1 MSLDRYSHYLSVFR
15 LACGQGGSG
24 RRFAVADAANE
35 VGEVGGEIRST
46 LEGLF
51 RAGIGPSDFVF
62 LFDTLQKLNEGSV
75 TEVLEKL
82 GATGCKLFAV
92 VPLRYSE
99 RLLENGTNE
108 NKLVEPCDWWAD
120 RLRRY
125 FPASEA
131 IKTPDENDAAFASWP
146 VPPQARAAIET
157 LLPRNKIVMEFNR
170 LRNRTIIF
178 RRTLMRD
185 LYTKADMLDDLK
197 GKSVSVVGNARSLG
211 LTQSGAQIDA
221 NDIVVRF
228 NLAPVISRV
237 SHGHRTD
244 WLATSV
250 PLDPQFVENLGAQRV
265 LWMSRYRRKMTSQML
280 RLERLYIHPKI
291 DVARLVS
298 RAQVERPST
307 GLMFIDLLAQ
317 STCRLVELYGFDFYK
332 SRSFSGHQ
340 TADTAPHAFDREEAF
355 VNNLITRDSR
365 FKICR

>member
-1 MSLDRYSHYLSVFR
+1 M
-15 LACGQGGSG
+15 
-24 RRFAVADAANE
+24 
-35 VGEVGGEIRST
+35 
-46 LEGLF
+46 
-51 RAGIGPSDFVF
+51 
-62 LFDTLQKLNEGSV
+62 QKLDESRV
-75 TEVLEKL
+75 AEILERL
-82 GATGCKLFAV
+82 GATGCKLFVV

-99 RLLENGTNE
+99 RVLENGTNE
-108 NKLVEPCDWWAD
+108 NKLVEPYGWWAD
-120 RLRRY
+120 RLRQY

-157 LLPRNKIVMEFNR
+157 LLPRNKIAMEFNR

-178 RRTLMRD
+178 RRTLTRD
-185 LYTKADMLDDLK
+185 LYTKADMLDALK

-211 LTQSGAQIDA
+211 LTQSGPRIDA

-228 NLAPVISRV
+228 NLAPVISRA
-237 SHGHRTD
+237 SHGYRTD

-250 PLDPQFVENLGAQRV
+250 PLDPQFVENLGAQRRALDV
-265 LWMSRYRRKMTSQML
+265 TLSTKNDLSRCLGS
-280 RLERLYIHPKI
+280 ERLYIHPKV
-291 DVARLVS
+291 DVARLVG

-317 STCRLVELYGFDFYK
+317 STCKLVELYGFDFYR
-332 SRSFSGHQ
+332 SQSFSGHQ

-355 VNNLITRDSR
+355 VNDLITKDAR